1 MKGIILSFDNTT
13 NNGVVSGEDGNRYQ
27 FSRVDWKETIPPSK
41 GDNIDFAVSGEG
53 RAIEIY
59 QNPYATNTN
68 SAHIAQHLNNSSTA
82 INAEANYSII
92 DWFKKCLRNYANCSG
107 RARRKEY
114 WYFVLVQTVLLIT
127 AAFLDYIIFSEPS
140 VFYIIISFALMLP
153 NIAVGCRRL
162 HDIGRSGW
170 WLLIPIIPLIGSIL
184 LIVWL
189 ATETKPEVNQWGPP
203 AK

>member
-1 MKGIILSFDNTT
+1 MGIVLEFDNTT
-13 NNGVVSGEDGNRYQ
+13 NSGIVSGEDGNRYQ
-27 FSRVDWKETIPPSK
+27 FSRADWKESTPPIK

-68 SAHIAQHLNNSSTA
+68 SAHIAQHLSNNSTA
-82 INAEANYSII
+82 INAEENYSII
-92 DWFKKCLRNYANCSG
+92 DWFKKCLRNYANFSG

-114 WYFVLVQTVLLIT
+114 WYFVLIQSVL
-127 AAFLDYIIFSEPS
+127 AFIATIIDYIIFSNLGLFYFVTALGLFIPS
-140 VFYIIISFALMLP
+140 L
-153 NIAVGCRRL
+153 AVTIRRL
-162 HDIGRSGW
+162 HDTSRSGW
-170 WLLIPIIPLIGSIL
+170 WMLISIIPLIGSIL